1 MVLRFKRAA
10 RHCGFFHC
18 GLECQAETA
27 NLKHTFV
34 FVEKKM
40 ARRIVCWFLVGLAST
55 QLSGCFTTA
64 FLIDRHVNGA
74 HCVLPTTKV
83 GDVITEGMSGEKFV
97 VVKLT
102 PGEDG
107 KPSFNCGARL
117 SVRAK
122 LEPLEKK
129 PD

>member
-1 MVLRFKRAA
+1 VICRS
-10 RHCGFFHC
+10 GI
-18 GLECQAETA
+18 ENY
-27 NLKHTFV
+27 NLSSV
-34 FVEKKM
+34 ILEKKM
-40 ARRIVCWFLVGLAST
+40 VSYLCRWLVVVFAST
-55 QLSGCFTTA
+55 QLTGCFTTA
-64 FLIDRHVNGA
+64 YLIDRHVNGT

-97 VVKLT
+97 VVKLN
-102 PGEDG
+102 PSEDG
-107 KPSFNCGARL
+107 KPSFSCGARL